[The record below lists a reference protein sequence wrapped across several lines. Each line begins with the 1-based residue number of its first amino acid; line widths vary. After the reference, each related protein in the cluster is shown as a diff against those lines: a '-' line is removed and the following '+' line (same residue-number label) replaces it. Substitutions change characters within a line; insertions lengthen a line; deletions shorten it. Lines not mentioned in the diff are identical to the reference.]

1 VLSTS
6 RPFSENAIIQARE
19 CYMQAWDI
27 GGLEEEGFEEAMD
40 VTWAELAAKEGVKMG
55 VDFART
61 R

>member
-1 VLSTS
+1 
-6 RPFSENAIIQARE
+6 
-19 CYMQAWDI
+19 MQAWDI